1 LFHFVAFP
9 PSIKILNVSILKKQA
24 SPWSTLSWWISII
37 CPCEIEKKR
46 KRRIKTPLT
55 FILSCRGRGKKE
67 DERILTAPLTFV
79 LSRKGREEMRE
90 IPARWR
96 GSKRKN
102 FN

>member
-1 LFHFVAFP
+1 MILFPFVAFP
-9 PSIKILNVSILKKQA
+9 PSMRILNVSALIKQA

-46 KRRIKTPLT
+46 RRRIKTPLT
-55 FILSCRGRGKKE
+55 
-67 DERILTAPLTFV
+67 LT
-79 LSRKGREEMRE
+79 LSR
-90 IPARWR
+90 RWR